1 MTNTVDYIDPLKRKE
16 SCTLRHSIR
25 SKLIV
30 FLVFATALPILLS
43 ALVAYNLTKENVK
56 RSAIEDNASL
66 LYQGQINI
74 VNYLDTVNKLSLQVY
89 DESVYGDTLIDIIL
103 TGSDRED
110 ATLDRSDVMGML
122 RRTYYAMDGIY
133 QVFLHI
139 DKSSNSYLYYAG
151 KPYGPTKQDQLP
163 EYRKWDVQAFAGVTH
178 RAGTYRMIPEKE
190 GRSTDVFTF
199 NRVVYDIPRNK
210 KAGML
215 AIDVDIAFLRSLTE
229 RLASQGEQ
237 VYIVD
242 KEGKLIVGPESQQ
255 AQLGEKPNLPGLDA
269 VLDSTDESGYTTQQD
284 GRDSFLFYERVRS
297 PLADWTLIK
306 SVDTDTLYRRERQI
320 LLLNAG
326 VGALSLIVVVV
337 ATAFISLKFTQPIR
351 KLIRGMQ
358 QVESGGLPLEL
369 ETNRTDEFGV
379 LSRRFEGM
387 VRRLNDSILK
397 QYRLEIM
404 NKTNQLRAL
413 EAQVNPHFLNNA
425 LQSIATLALRK
436 GDKEVYGLI
445 SSLGR
450 MMHYNMH
457 AGDAFVPLS
466 REIEYVQDYLGLQQ
480 HRFRGN
486 FRFSLEVEPEAR
498 RIEVPRMILQPLAEN
513 YFKHAGETLEE
524 EGVLRIR
531 AFLRQEPEGPHRSA
545 GQSDQEAM
553 HAFAE
558 DEEDIDAFD
567 DETLDSEKDSRN
579 GRFGSEEAVQPRTSR
594 RRRELIVIVADNG
607 PGIEPERRRELQEML
622 DRPLVFGQNTESSQI
637 GLRSVGDRLRLYFGD
652 SAAVFLSRS
661 LEGGLQV
668 TLRIPL
674 YAGEEIRK

>member
-1 MTNTVDYIDPLKRKE
+1 MF
-16 SCTLRHSIR
+16 RHSIR
-25 SKLIV
+25 SKLIA

-43 ALVAYNLTKENVK
+43 ALIAYNLTKENVK
-56 RSAIEDNASL
+56 RSAVEDNASL

-74 VNYLDTVNKLSLQVY
+74 VNYLDTVNKLSLQIY
-89 DESVYGDTLIDIIL
+89 DESVYGDTVIDIIL
-103 TGSDRED
+103 AGSDELD
-110 ATLDRSDVMGML
+110 SGLDRNDVMGAL
-122 RRTYYAMDGIY
+122 RRSYYSLDGIY

-139 DKSSNSYLYYAG
+139 DKSSNSYLYFAG
-151 KPYGPTKQDQLP
+151 KPYGPMRQEQLP
-163 EYRKWDVQAFAGVTH
+163 EYRRWNVQAFAGLTH
-178 RAGTYRMIPEKE
+178 RAGTYRLRPENE
-190 GRSTDVFTF
+190 ERTTDVFTF
-199 NRVVYDIPRNK
+199 NRIVYDIPRNE
-210 KAGML
+210 KAGLL
-215 AIDVDIAFLRSLTE
+215 AIDVRIDFLRSLTQ
-229 RLASQGEQ
+229 RLAAEGEQ

-242 KEGKLIVGPESQQ
+242 GEGRLIVGPPDR
-255 AQLGEKPNLPGLDA
+255 LGEKPDLNGLDE
-269 VLDSTDESGYTTQQD
+269 VLAARGESGYTVQKD
-284 GRDSFLFYERVRS
+284 GSDSFLFYEKVRS

-320 LLLNAG
+320 LLLNAA

-425 LQSIATLALRK
+425 LQSIATQALRK

-445 SSLGR
+445 TSLGR

-457 AGDAFVPLS
+457 VGDAFVPLS
-466 REIEYVQDYLGLQQ
+466 RELEYVQDYLGLQK
-480 HRFRGN
+480 HRFQGN
-486 FRFSLEVEPEAR
+486 FRFSLEIEPEAKTVQ
-498 RIEVPRMILQPLAEN
+498 VPRMILQPLAEN
-513 YFKHAGETLEE
+513 YFKHADEAPEK

-531 AFLRQEPEGPHRSA
+531 AFVRGTGEEASDRKDGIQAADGTGSAENRSENP
-545 GQSDQEAM
+545 SLVDEEYPRP
-553 HAFAE
+553 HAF
-558 DEEDIDAFD
+558 I
-567 DETLDSEKDSRN
+567 
-579 GRFGSEEAVQPRTSR
+579 
-594 RRRELIVIVADNG
+594 RRELIVIVADNG
-607 PGIEPERRRELQEML
+607 PGIEQSKRQELQDML
-622 DRPLVFGQNTESSQI
+622 DRPLVFGQNTESPQI
-637 GLRSVGDRLRLYFGD
+637 GLRSVGDRLRLYFGE
-652 SAAVFLSRS
+652 SAAVFLSQA

-674 YAGEEIRK
+674 FGDEDFRT

>member
-1 MTNTVDYIDPLKRKE
+1 MF
-16 SCTLRHSIR
+16 RHSIR

-43 ALVAYNLTKENVK
+43 ALIAYNLTKENVK
-56 RSAIEDNASL
+56 RSAVEDNASL

-74 VNYLDTVNKLSLQVY
+74 VNYLDTVNKLSLQIY
-89 DESVYGDTLIDIIL
+89 DESVYGDTVIDIIL
-103 TGSDRED
+103 AGSDELD
-110 ATLDRSDVMGML
+110 SGLDRNDVMGAL
-122 RRTYYAMDGIY
+122 RRSYYSLDGIY

-139 DKSSNSYLYYAG
+139 DKSSNSYLYFAG
-151 KPYGPTKQDQLP
+151 KPYGPMRQEQLP
-163 EYRKWDVQAFAGVTH
+163 EYRRWNVQAFAGLTH
-178 RAGTYRMIPEKE
+178 RAGTYRLRPENE
-190 GRSTDVFTF
+190 ERTTDVFTF
-199 NRVVYDIPRNK
+199 NRIVYDIPRNE
-210 KAGML
+210 KAGLL
-215 AIDVDIAFLRSLTE
+215 AIDVRIDFLRSLTQ
-229 RLASQGEQ
+229 RLAAEGEQ

-242 KEGKLIVGPESQQ
+242 GEGRLIVGPPDR
-255 AQLGEKPNLPGLDA
+255 LGEKPDLNGLDE
-269 VLDSTDESGYTTQQD
+269 VLAARDESGYTVQKD
-284 GRDSFLFYERVRS
+284 GSDSFLFYEKVRS

-306 SVDTDTLYRRERQI
+306 NVDTDTLYRRERQI
-320 LLLNAG
+320 LLLNAA

-425 LQSIATLALRK
+425 LQSIATQALRK

-445 SSLGR
+445 TSLGR

-457 AGDAFVPLS
+457 VGDAFVPLS
-466 REIEYVQDYLGLQQ
+466 RELEYVQDYLGLQK
-480 HRFRGN
+480 HRFQGN
-486 FRFSLEVEPEAR
+486 FRFSLEIEPEAKTVQ
-498 RIEVPRMILQPLAEN
+498 VPRMILQPLAEN
-513 YFKHAGETLEE
+513 YFKHADEAPEK

-531 AFLRQEPEGPHRSA
+531 AFIRCMEVDDMNPRSNA
-545 GQSDQEAM
+545 A
-553 HAFAE
+553 
-558 DEEDIDAFD
+558 
-567 DETLDSEKDSRN
+567 L
-579 GRFGSEEAVQPRTSR
+579 
-594 RRRELIVIVADNG
+594 RRELIIIVADNG
-607 PGIEPERRRELQEML
+607 PGIEQNKRQELQDML
-622 DRPLVFGQNTESSQI
+622 DRPLVFGQNTESPQI
-637 GLRSVGDRLRLYFGD
+637 GLRSVGDRLRLYFGE
-652 SAAVFLSRS
+652 SAAVFLSQA

-674 YAGEEIRK
+674 FGDEDFRT

>member
-1 MTNTVDYIDPLKRKE
+1 MF
-16 SCTLRHSIR
+16 RHSIR

-43 ALVAYNLTKENVK
+43 ALIAYNLTKENVK

-74 VNYLDTVNKLSLQVY
+74 VNYLDTVNKLSLQIY
-89 DESVYGDTLIDIIL
+89 DESVYGDTVIDIIL
-103 TGSDRED
+103 SGSDELD
-110 ATLDRSDVMGML
+110 SGLDRNDVMGAL
-122 RRTYYAMDGIY
+122 RRSYYALDGIY

-139 DKSSNSYLYYAG
+139 DKSSNSYLYFAG
-151 KPYGPTKQDQLP
+151 KPYGPMRQEQLP
-163 EYRKWDVQAFAGVTH
+163 EYRRWNVQAFAGLTH
-178 RAGTYRMIPEKE
+178 RAGTYRLRPENE
-190 GRSTDVFTF
+190 ERTTDVFTF
-199 NRVVYDIPRNK
+199 NRIVYDIPRNE
-210 KAGML
+210 KAGLL
-215 AIDVDIAFLRSLTE
+215 AIDVRIDFLRSLTQ
-229 RLASQGEQ
+229 RLAAEGEQ

-242 KEGKLIVGPESQQ
+242 GEGRLIVGPPDR
-255 AQLGEKPNLPGLDA
+255 LGEKPDLNGLDD
-269 VLDSTDESGYTTQQD
+269 VLAARDESGYTVQKD
-284 GRDSFLFYERVRS
+284 GSDSFLFYEKVRS

-320 LLLNAG
+320 LLLNAA

-425 LQSIATLALRK
+425 LQSIATQALRK

-445 SSLGR
+445 TSLGR

-457 AGDAFVPLS
+457 VGDAFVPLS
-466 REIEYVQDYLGLQQ
+466 RELEYVQDYLGLQK
-480 HRFRGN
+480 HRFQGN
-486 FRFSLEVEPEAR
+486 FRFSLEIEPEAKTVQ
-498 RIEVPRMILQPLAEN
+498 VPRMILQPLAEN
-513 YFKHAGETLEE
+513 YFKHADEAPEK

-531 AFLRQEPEGPHRSA
+531 AFVRSIEKEFP
-545 GQSDQEAM
+545 DR
-553 HAFAE
+553 E
-558 DEEDIDAFD
+558 DDFR
-567 DETLDSEKDSRN
+567 SPS
-579 GRFGSEEAVQPRTSR
+579 SP
-594 RRRELIVIVADNG
+594 RRELIVIVADNG
-607 PGIEPERRRELQEML
+607 PGIEQNKRQELQDML
-622 DRPLVFGQNTESSQI
+622 DRPLVFGQNTESPQI
-637 GLRSVGDRLRLYFGD
+637 GLRSVGDRLRLYFGE
-652 SAAVFLSRS
+652 SAAVFLSQA

-674 YAGEEIRK
+674 FGDEDFRT

>member
-1 MTNTVDYIDPLKRKE
+1 MF
-16 SCTLRHSIR
+16 RHSIR

-43 ALVAYNLTKENVK
+43 ALIAYNLTKENVK

-74 VNYLDTVNKLSLQVY
+74 VNYLDTVNKLSLQIY
-89 DESVYGDTLIDIIL
+89 DESVYGDTVIDIIL
-103 TGSDRED
+103 TGSDELESG
-110 ATLDRSDVMGML
+110 LDRNDVMGAL
-122 RRTYYAMDGIY
+122 RRSYYALDGIY

-139 DKSSNSYLYYAG
+139 DKSSNSYLYFAG
-151 KPYGPTKQDQLP
+151 KPYGPTRQEQLP
-163 EYRKWDVQAFAGVTH
+163 EYRRWNVQAFAGLTH
-178 RAGTYRMIPEKE
+178 RAGTYRLRPENE
-190 GRSTDVFTF
+190 ERTTDVFTF
-199 NRVVYDIPRNK
+199 NRIVYDIPRNE
-210 KAGML
+210 KAGLL
-215 AIDVDIAFLRSLTE
+215 AIDVRIDFLRSLTQ
-229 RLASQGEQ
+229 RLAAEGEQ

-242 KEGKLIVGPESQQ
+242 GEGRLIVGPPDR
-255 AQLGEKPNLPGLDA
+255 LGEKPDLNGLDE
-269 VLDSTDESGYTTQQD
+269 VLAAQNDSGYTEQKD
-284 GRDSFLFYERVRS
+284 GSDSFLFYEKVRS

-306 SVDTDTLYRRERQI
+306 NVDTDTLYRRERQI
-320 LLLNAG
+320 LLLNAA

-425 LQSIATLALRK
+425 LQSIATQALRK

-445 SSLGR
+445 TSLGR

-457 AGDAFVPLS
+457 VGDAFVPLS
-466 REIEYVQDYLGLQQ
+466 RELEYVQDYLGLQK
-480 HRFRGN
+480 HRFQGN
-486 FRFSLEVEPEAR
+486 FRFSLEIEPEAKTVQ
-498 RIEVPRMILQPLAEN
+498 VPRMILQPLAEN
-513 YFKHAGETLEE
+513 YFKHADEAPEK

-531 AFLRQEPEGPHRSA
+531 AFVRSIEEEFPDRQ
-545 GQSDQEAM
+545 
-553 HAFAE
+553 
-558 DEEDIDAFD
+558 D
-567 DETLDSEKDSRN
+567 DVRPPSS
-579 GRFGSEEAVQPRTSR
+579 P
-594 RRRELIVIVADNG
+594 RRELIVIVADNG
-607 PGIEPERRRELQEML
+607 PGIGQTKRQELQDML
-622 DRPLVFGQNTESSQI
+622 DRPLVFGQNTESPQI
-637 GLRSVGDRLRLYFGD
+637 GLRSVGDRLRLYFGE
-652 SAAVFLSRS
+652 SAAVFLSQA

-674 YAGEEIRK
+674 FGDEDFRT

>member
-1 MTNTVDYIDPLKRKE
+1 MFRQ
-16 SCTLRHSIR
+16 SIR
-25 SKLIV
+25 SKLII

-43 ALVAYNLTKENVK
+43 ALIAYNLTKENVK

-74 VNYLDTVNKLSLQVY
+74 VNYLDTVNKLSLQIY
-89 DESVYGDTLIDIIL
+89 DESVFGDTVIDIIL
-103 TGSDRED
+103 TGSDELD
-110 ATLDRSDVMGML
+110 SALDRNDVMSAL
-122 RRTYYAMDGIY
+122 RRSYYALDGIY

-151 KPYGPTKQDQLP
+151 RPYGPIRQEQLP
-163 EYRKWDVQAFAGVTH
+163 EYRRWNQQAFAGLTH
-178 RAGTYRMIPEKE
+178 RAGTYRLRPENE
-190 GRSTDVFTF
+190 ARTTDVFTF
-199 NRVVYDIPRNK
+199 NRVVYDIPRNQ
-210 KAGML
+210 KAGLL
-215 AIDVDIAFLRSLTE
+215 AIDVKIDFLRSLTQ
-229 RLASQGEQ
+229 RLAAEGEQ

-242 KEGKLIVGPESQQ
+242 QQGRLIVGPPDR
-255 AQLGEKPNLPGLDA
+255 LGEKPELNGLDE
-269 VLDSTDESGYTTQQD
+269 VLAAKSESGYTVQKD
-284 GRDSFLFYERVRS
+284 GGDSFLFYEKVRS
-297 PLADWTLIK
+297 SLADWTLIK
-306 SVDTDTLYRRERQI
+306 KVDTDLLYRRERQI
-320 LLLNAG
+320 LLLNAA
-326 VGALSLIVVVV
+326 VGALSLLVVAI

-369 ETNRTDEFGV
+369 ETSRTDEFGV

-445 SSLGR
+445 TSLGR

-457 AGDAFVPLS
+457 VGDAFVPLR
-466 REIEYVQDYLGLQQ
+466 RELEYVQDYLGLQK
-480 HRFRGN
+480 HRFQGN
-486 FRFSLEVEPEAR
+486 FRFSLEIEDQAR
-498 RIEVPRMILQPLAEN
+498 SIQVPRMILQPLAEN
-513 YFKHAGETLEE
+513 YFKHADESLEK

-531 AFLRQEPEGPHRSA
+531 AFIREIEEPLT
-545 GQSDQEAM
+545 M
-553 HAFAE
+553 
-558 DEEDIDAFD
+558 
-567 DETLDSEKDSRN
+567 DSNQQIAK
-579 GRFGSEEAVQPRTSR
+579 
-594 RRRELIVIVADNG
+594 RELIVIVADNG
-607 PGIEPERRRELQEML
+607 PGIAQNKRQQLQEML
-622 DRPLVFGQNTESSQI
+622 DRPLVFGQNIESAHI

-652 SAAVFLSRS
+652 SAAVFLSQA

-674 YAGEEIRK
+674 FNESTSSIKI

>member
-1 MTNTVDYIDPLKRKE
+1 MIRQ
-16 SCTLRHSIR
+16 SIR

-43 ALVAYNLTKENVK
+43 TLIAYNLTKENVK

-66 LYQGQINI
+66 LFQGQTNI
-74 VNYLDTVNKLSLQVY
+74 VNYLDTVNKLSLQIY

-103 TGSDRED
+103 SGSDELESG
-110 ATLDRSDVMGML
+110 LDRNDVMGAL

-139 DKSSNSYLYYAG
+139 DESSNSYLYYAG
-151 KPYGPTKQDQLP
+151 KPYGPTRQDQLP
-163 EYRKWDVQAFAGVTH
+163 EYRKWDMQAFAGVTH
-178 RAGTYRMIPEKE
+178 RAGSYRLRPENE
-190 GRSTDVFTF
+190 ERSTDVFTF
-199 NRVVYDIPRNK
+199 NRIVYDIPRNE
-210 KAGML
+210 KAGLL
-215 AIDVDIAFLRSLTE
+215 AIDVRIEFLRSLTE
-229 RLASQGEQ
+229 RLAAEGEE

-242 KEGKLIVGPESQQ
+242 SEGRLIVGPEDR
-255 AQLGEKPNLPGLDA
+255 LGEKPELNGLDD
-269 VLDSTDESGYTTQQD
+269 VLAAERESGYTVQKD
-284 GRDSFLFYERVRS
+284 GSDSFLFYEKIRS
-297 PLADWTLIK
+297 PLADWTLVK
-306 SVDTDTLYRRERQI
+306 SVGADTLYRRERQI

-358 QVESGGLPLEL
+358 QVESGGVPLEL

-425 LQSIATLALRK
+425 LQSIATLALKK

-457 AGDAFVPLS
+457 VGDAFVPLS
-466 REIEYVQDYLGLQQ
+466 REIDYVQDYLGLQR

-486 FRFSLEVEPEAR
+486 FRFSLEVEPEAKNVQ
-498 RIEVPRMILQPLAEN
+498 VPRMILQPLAEN
-513 YFKHAGETLEE
+513 YFKHAGEALEQ

-531 AFLRQEPEGPHRSA
+531 AFVRRDAEGMPAWREAA
-545 GQSDQEAM
+545 GVQPDG
-553 HAFAE
+553 
-558 DEEDIDAFD
+558 DG
-567 DETLDSEKDSRN
+567 SEKTPAARSGFTDAAYEIAPAE
-579 GRFGSEEAVQPRTSR
+579 SERGMRTVRGVSER
-594 RRRELIVIVADNG
+594 EYPAGDILPRRELIVIVADNG
-607 PGIEPERRRELQEML
+607 PGIEPEQRRQLQDML

-637 GLRSVGDRLRLYFGD
+637 GLRSVGDRLRLYFGE
-652 SAAVFLSRS
+652 SSAVFLSRA

-674 YAGEEIRK
+674 FGEEEIRR

>member
-1 MTNTVDYIDPLKRKE
+1 MF
-16 SCTLRHSIR
+16 RHSIR

-43 ALVAYNLTKENVK
+43 TLIAYNLTKENVK
-56 RSAIEDNASL
+56 QSAIEDNASL

-103 TGSDRED
+103 TGSDVEAAR
-110 ATLDRSDVMGML
+110 LDRSDVMGVL

-139 DKSSNSYLYYAG
+139 DKSGNSYLYYAG

-163 EYRKWDVQAFAGVTH
+163 EYRKWEAQAFAGVTH
-178 RAGTYRMIPEKE
+178 RAGTYRMLPEKE
-190 GRSTDVFTF
+190 RRSADVFTF

-215 AIDVDIAFLRSLTE
+215 AIDVNIAALRSLTE
-229 RLASQGEQ
+229 RLASPGEK

-242 KEGKLIVGPESQQ
+242 SEGRLIVGPQSQQ
-255 AQLGEKPNLPGLDA
+255 EQLGEKPNLPGLDQ
-269 VLDSTDESGYTTQQD
+269 VLASSKESGYTAQQN
-284 GRDSFLFYERVRS
+284 GNDSFLFYEKVRS

-306 SVDTDTLYRRERQI
+306 SVDTDTLYQRERQI

-326 VGALSLIVVVV
+326 IGALSLVVVVV

-369 ETNRTDEFGV
+369 ETKRTDEFGV

-457 AGDAFVPLS
+457 VGDAFVPLS

-498 RIEVPRMILQPLAEN
+498 RVQIPRMILQPLAEN
-513 YFKHAGETLEE
+513 YFKHAGETLEN

-531 AFLRQEPEGPHRSA
+531 AFVRQIEPVRAQPENEEPQEWRRSA
-545 GQSDQEAM
+545 
-553 HAFAE
+553 E
-558 DEEDIDAFD
+558 DMDGFD
-567 DETLDSEKDSRN
+567 DLDDSPIDFPDSPDTGYSRSPS
-579 GRFGSEEAVQPRTSR
+579 GRS
-594 RRRELIVIVADNG
+594 ELIIIVADNG
-607 PGIEPERRRELQEML
+607 PGIEPERRRELQDML
-622 DRPLVFGQNTESSQI
+622 DRPLVFGQNTESPQI

-652 SAAVFLSRS
+652 SAAVYLSRA

-674 YAGEEIRK
+674 YSREEIRG

>member
-1 MTNTVDYIDPLKRKE
+1 MF
-16 SCTLRHSIR
+16 RHSIR

-43 ALVAYNLTKENVK
+43 ALIAYNLTKENVK
-56 RSAIEDNASL
+56 RSAVEDNASL

-74 VNYLDTVNKLSLQVY
+74 VNYLDTVNKLSLQIY
-89 DESVYGDTLIDIIL
+89 DESVYGDTVIDIIL
-103 TGSDRED
+103 AGSDELD
-110 ATLDRSDVMGML
+110 SGLDRNDVMGAL
-122 RRTYYAMDGIY
+122 RRSYYSLDGIY

-139 DKSSNSYLYYAG
+139 DKSSNSYLYFAG
-151 KPYGPTKQDQLP
+151 KPYGPMRQEQLP
-163 EYRKWDVQAFAGVTH
+163 EYRRWNVQAFAGLTH
-178 RAGTYRMIPEKE
+178 RAGTYRLRPENE
-190 GRSTDVFTF
+190 ERTTDVFTF
-199 NRVVYDIPRNK
+199 NRIVYDIPRNE
-210 KAGML
+210 KAGLL
-215 AIDVDIAFLRSLTE
+215 AIDVRIDFLRSLTQ
-229 RLASQGEQ
+229 RLAAEGEQ

-242 KEGKLIVGPESQQ
+242 GEGRLIVGPPDR
-255 AQLGEKPNLPGLDA
+255 LGEKPDLNGLDE
-269 VLDSTDESGYTTQQD
+269 VLAARGESGYTVQKD
-284 GRDSFLFYERVRS
+284 GSDSFLFYEKVRS

-320 LLLNAG
+320 LLLNAA

-425 LQSIATLALRK
+425 LQSIATQALRK

-445 SSLGR
+445 TSLGR

-457 AGDAFVPLS
+457 VGDAFVPLS
-466 REIEYVQDYLGLQQ
+466 RELEYVQDYLGLQK
-480 HRFRGN
+480 HRFQGN
-486 FRFSLEVEPEAR
+486 FRFSLEIEPEAKSVQ
-498 RIEVPRMILQPLAEN
+498 VPRMILQPLAEN
-513 YFKHAGETLEE
+513 YFKHADEAPEK

-531 AFLRQEPEGPHRSA
+531 AFVRCKGGEASDRKDDVQAA
-545 GQSDQEAM
+545 GSTGFGENR
-553 HAFAE
+553 FE
-558 DEEDIDAFD
+558 DPALV
-567 DETLDSEKDSRN
+567 DETN
-579 GRFGSEEAVQPRTSR
+579 PRSNPAL
-594 RRRELIVIVADNG
+594 RRELIVIVADNG
-607 PGIEPERRRELQEML
+607 PGIEQGKRQELQDML
-622 DRPLVFGQNTESSQI
+622 DRPLVFGQNTESPQI
-637 GLRSVGDRLRLYFGD
+637 GLRSVGDRLRLYFGE
-652 SAAVFLSRS
+652 SAAVFLSQA

-674 YAGEEIRK
+674 FGDEDFRT

>member
-1 MTNTVDYIDPLKRKE
+1 MF
-16 SCTLRHSIR
+16 RHSIR

-43 ALVAYNLTKENVK
+43 ALIAYNLTKENVK
-56 RSAIEDNASL
+56 RSAVEDNASL

-74 VNYLDTVNKLSLQVY
+74 VNYLDTVNKLSLQIY
-89 DESVYGDTLIDIIL
+89 DESVYGDTVIDIIL
-103 TGSDRED
+103 AGSDELD
-110 ATLDRSDVMGML
+110 SGLDRNDVMGAL
-122 RRTYYAMDGIY
+122 RRSYYSLDGIY

-139 DKSSNSYLYYAG
+139 DKSSNSYLYFAG
-151 KPYGPTKQDQLP
+151 KPYGPMRQEQLP
-163 EYRKWDVQAFAGVTH
+163 EYRRWNVQAFAGLTH
-178 RAGTYRMIPEKE
+178 RAGTYRLRPENE
-190 GRSTDVFTF
+190 ERTTDVFTF
-199 NRVVYDIPRNK
+199 NRIVYDIPRNE
-210 KAGML
+210 KAGLL
-215 AIDVDIAFLRSLTE
+215 AIDVRIDFLRSLTQ
-229 RLASQGEQ
+229 RLAAEGEQ

-242 KEGKLIVGPESQQ
+242 GEGRLIVGPPDR
-255 AQLGEKPNLPGLDA
+255 LGEKPDLNGLDE
-269 VLDSTDESGYTTQQD
+269 VLAARDESGYTVQKD
-284 GRDSFLFYERVRS
+284 GSDSFLFYEKVRS

-306 SVDTDTLYRRERQI
+306 NVDTDTLYRRERQI
-320 LLLNAG
+320 LLLNAA

-425 LQSIATLALRK
+425 LQSIATQSLRK
-436 GDKEVYGLI
+436 GDKEVYSLI
-445 SSLGR
+445 TSLGR

-457 AGDAFVPLS
+457 VGDAFVPLS
-466 REIEYVQDYLGLQQ
+466 RELEYVQDYLGLQK
-480 HRFRGN
+480 HRFQGN
-486 FRFSLEVEPEAR
+486 FRFSLEIEPEAKTVQ
-498 RIEVPRMILQPLAEN
+498 VPRMILQPLAEN
-513 YFKHAGETLEE
+513 YFKHADEAPEK

-531 AFLRQEPEGPHRSA
+531 AFVRRA
-545 GQSDQEAM
+545 G
-553 HAFAE
+553 
-558 DEEDIDAFD
+558 
-567 DETLDSEKDSRN
+567 
-579 GRFGSEEAVQPRTSR
+579 EEASDRKDGVHAADGTDSMENSFEDASRVDEINPRPKSPL
-594 RRRELIVIVADNG
+594 RRELIVIVADNG
-607 PGIEPERRRELQEML
+607 PGIEQNKRQELQDML
-622 DRPLVFGQNTESSQI
+622 DRPLVFGQNTESPQI
-637 GLRSVGDRLRLYFGD
+637 GLRSVGDRLRLYFGE
-652 SAAVFLSRS
+652 SAAVFLSQA

-674 YAGEEIRK
+674 FGDEDFRT

>member
-1 MTNTVDYIDPLKRKE
+1 MF
-16 SCTLRHSIR
+16 RHSIR

-43 ALVAYNLTKENVK
+43 ALIAYNLTKENVK

-103 TGSDRED
+103 TGSDVEE
-110 ATLDRSDVMGML
+110 AGQDRSDVMGVL
-122 RRTYYAMDGIY
+122 RRTYYSMDGIY

-178 RAGTYRMIPEKE
+178 RAGTYRMLPEKE
-190 GRSTDVFTF
+190 GRSADVFTF

-215 AIDVDIAFLRSLTE
+215 AIDVNIAALRSLTE

-242 KEGKLIVGPESQQ
+242 REGRLIVGPESQQ
-255 AQLGEKPNLPGLDA
+255 EQLGEKPDLPGLDA
-269 VLDSTDESGYTTQQD
+269 VLASSNESGYTAQQK
-284 GRDSFLFYERVRS
+284 GSDSFLFYEKVRS

-358 QVESGGLPLEL
+358 QVESGALPLEL
-369 ETNRTDEFGV
+369 ETQRTDEFGV

-457 AGDAFVPLS
+457 VGDAFVSLS

-498 RIEVPRMILQPLAEN
+498 RIQVPRMILQPLAEN
-513 YFKHAGETLEE
+513 YFKHAGETLEH

-531 AFLRQEPEGPHRSA
+531 AFVRHDPGGRTQ
-545 GQSDQEAM
+545 
-553 HAFAE
+553 
-558 DEEDIDAFD
+558 EEDLDPAELFSEGMPEDWEIPDT
-567 DETLDSEKDSRN
+567 DETEFIQR
-579 GRFGSEEAVQPRTSR
+579 EASTSDEPANLRRTSR
-594 RRRELIVIVADNG
+594 RSELIVIVADNG
-607 PGIEPERRRELQEML
+607 PGIEPELRRELQDML
-622 DRPLVFGQNTESSQI
+622 DRPLVFGQNTESPQI

-652 SAAVFLSRS
+652 SAAVFLSRA

-674 YAGEEIRK
+674 YKGE

>member
-1 MTNTVDYIDPLKRKE
+1 MF
-16 SCTLRHSIR
+16 RHSIR

-43 ALVAYNLTKENVK
+43 ALIAYNLTKENVK

-74 VNYLDTVNKLSLQVY
+74 VNYLDTVNKLSLQIY
-89 DESVYGDTLIDIIL
+89 DESVYGDTVIDIIL
-103 TGSDRED
+103 SGSDELD
-110 ATLDRSDVMGML
+110 SGLDRNDVMGAL
-122 RRTYYAMDGIY
+122 RRSYYSLDGIY

-139 DKSSNSYLYYAG
+139 DKSSNSYLYFAG
-151 KPYGPTKQDQLP
+151 KPYGPTRQEQLP
-163 EYRKWDVQAFAGVTH
+163 EYRRWNVQAFAGLTH
-178 RAGTYRMIPEKE
+178 RAGTYRLRPENE
-190 GRSTDVFTF
+190 ERTTDVFTF
-199 NRVVYDIPRNK
+199 NRIVYDIPRNQ
-210 KAGML
+210 KAGLL
-215 AIDVDIAFLRSLTE
+215 AIDVRIDFLRSLTQ
-229 RLASQGEQ
+229 RLAAEGEQ

-242 KEGKLIVGPESQQ
+242 GEGRLIVGPPDR
-255 AQLGEKPNLPGLDA
+255 LGEKPDLNGLDE
-269 VLDSTDESGYTTQQD
+269 VLKARNDSGYTAQKD
-284 GRDSFLFYERVRS
+284 GSDSFLFYEKVRS

-320 LLLNAG
+320 LLLNAA

-425 LQSIATLALRK
+425 LQSIATQALRK

-445 SSLGR
+445 TSLGR

-457 AGDAFVPLS
+457 VGDAFVPLS
-466 REIEYVQDYLGLQQ
+466 RELEYVQDYLGLQK
-480 HRFRGN
+480 HRFQGN
-486 FRFSLEVEPEAR
+486 FRFSLEIEPEAKTVQ
-498 RIEVPRMILQPLAEN
+498 VPRMILQPLAEN
-513 YFKHAGETLEE
+513 YFKHADEAPEK

-531 AFLRQEPEGPHRSA
+531 AFVRCVDREKRGRYGNEDGMPGEQTASGHPARN
-545 GQSDQEAM
+545 EAQT
-553 HAFAE
+553 
-558 DEEDIDAFD
+558 D
-567 DETLDSEKDSRN
+567 N
-579 GRFGSEEAVQPRTSR
+579 VQRFP
-594 RRRELIVIVADNG
+594 RRELIIIVADNG
-607 PGIEPERRRELQEML
+607 PGIEQTKRQELQDML
-622 DRPLVFGQNTESSQI
+622 DRPLVFGQNTESPQI

-652 SAAVFLSRS
+652 AAAVFLSQA

-674 YAGEEIRK
+674 FGDEDFRT

>member
-1 MTNTVDYIDPLKRKE
+1 MFRQ
-16 SCTLRHSIR
+16 SIR
-25 SKLIV
+25 SKLIL
-30 FLVFATALPILLS
+30 FLTFATALPILLS

-56 RSAIEDNASL
+56 QGAIEDNASL
-66 LYQGQINI
+66 LYQGQTNI

-103 TGSDRED
+103 SGSDELEAGID
-110 ATLDRSDVMGML
+110 QNDVMGSL

-139 DKSSNSYLYYAG
+139 DKSSNSYLYFAG
-151 KPYGPTKQDQLP
+151 KPYGPSRQEQLP
-163 EYRKWDVQAFAGVTH
+163 EYRKWSVQAFAGMTH
-178 RAGTYRMIPEKE
+178 RAGTYRLRPENE
-190 GRSTDVFTF
+190 ERSTDVFTF
-199 NRVVYDIPRNK
+199 NRVVYDIPRNE

-215 AIDVDIAFLRSLTE
+215 AIDVRIDFLRSLTK
-229 RLASQGEQ
+229 RLAAEGEQ

-242 KEGKLIVGPESQQ
+242 REGKLIVGPPDL
-255 AQLGEKPNLPGLDA
+255 LGEMPEIEGLDD
-269 VLDSTDESGYTTQQD
+269 VLDSYSESGYTVQKD
-284 GRDSFLFYERVRS
+284 GGSFLFYEKIRS
-297 PLADWTLIK
+297 PLANWTIVK
-306 SVDTDTLYRRERQI
+306 RVDSDTLYRRERQI
-320 LLLNAG
+320 LLLNAA

-358 QVESGGLPLEL
+358 QVESGGLPMEL

-387 VRRLNDSILK
+387 VRQLNDSVLK

-425 LQSIATLALRK
+425 LQSIATLALKK
-436 GDKEVYGLI
+436 GDREVYGLI

-457 AGDAFVPLS
+457 VGDAFVPLS
-466 REIEYVQDYLGLQQ
+466 REIEYVQDYLGLQR
-480 HRFRGN
+480 HRFRDS
-486 FRFSLEVEPEAR
+486 FRFSLEIEPEAR
-498 RIEVPRMILQPLAEN
+498 RIQVPRMILQPLAEN
-513 YFKHAGETLEE
+513 YFKHAGETFEK
-524 EGVLRIR
+524 EGLLRIR
-531 AFLRQEPEGPHRSA
+531 AFVRRSGGAQDVQEKMDDQGGFEGFGNPIEEPEAQTLFDPYGAQPGDSGA
-545 GQSDQEAM
+545 G
-553 HAFAE
+553 
-558 DEEDIDAFD
+558 
-567 DETLDSEKDSRN
+567 
-579 GRFGSEEAVQPRTSR
+579 GRAA
-594 RRRELIVIVADNG
+594 ELIVIVADNG
-607 PGIEPERRRELQEML
+607 PGIEPELRRELQVML
-622 DRPLVFGQNTESSQI
+622 DRPLIFGQNIESAHI

-652 SAAVFLSRS
+652 SAAVFLSQA

-674 YAGEEIRK
+674 FGEGDFRP